1 MKLKI
6 GYFADGQWSH
16 KTFDKLI
23 KDTEIKILF
32 VCVRNNSKDK
42 ILKYYANKHNIDLLM
57 HENVNSDK
65 FIRTIEKYNCDLFVS
80 MSFDQIF
87 KKKIIN
93 LTKYK
98 IINCHAGRLP
108 FYRGRNILNWVLI
121 NDEKKFGITV
131 HYVDEKIDCGD
142 IILQR
147 LFRITDKDDYN
158 SLLKKAYKECSN
170 ILYDAICKFKK
181 GFVRGRKQSSIHP
194 LGFYCPKRKIGDEI
208 LNWNQSSRSIFNF
221 IRAIC
226 KPGPMARAFINKK
239 EMKINKAEYI
249 KNAPKYKSTVGTI
262 LGKSSNYFLVKTQD
276 SFIKITDYKFD
287 KKINIGDRFEIK

>member
-16 KTFDKLI
+16 KTFNKLI
-23 KDTEIKILF
+23 EDTDIEILF
-32 VCVRNNSKDK
+32 ICVRNNSKDK
-42 ILKYYANKHNIDLLM
+42 TLKNYAKKYNIDFLM
-57 HENVNSDK
+57 HKNVNSDE
-65 FIRTIEKYNCDLFVS
+65 FIRIIEKYSCDLFVS

-98 IINCHAGRLP
+98 IINCHAGKLP

-131 HYVDEKIDCGD
+131 HYIDEKIDCGD

-147 LFRITDKDDYN
+147 LFKITDQDNYN
-158 SLLKKAYKECSN
+158 TLLEKAYIECSV

-181 GFVRGRKQSSIHP
+181 GLVRGQKQTSIHS

-208 LNWNQSSRSIFNF
+208 LNWNQPSRSVFNF

-226 KPGPMARAFINKK
+226 KPGPMARAFIDKK
-239 EMKINKAEYI
+239 EMKINKAEYL
-249 KNAPKYKSTVGTI
+249 KNAPKYESTAGTI
-262 LGKSSNYFLVKTQD
+262 LGKGPNYFLVKTQD
-276 SFIKITDYKFD
+276 SFIKIIDYEFD
-287 KKINIGDRFEIK
+287 KKINIGDRFEI

>member
-16 KTFDKLI
+16 KTFNKLI
-23 KDTEIKILF
+23 EDTDIEILF
-32 VCVRNNSKDK
+32 ICVRNNSKDK
-42 ILKYYANKHNIDLLM
+42 TLKNYAKKYNIDFLM
-57 HENVNSDK
+57 HKNVNSDE
-65 FIRTIEKYNCDLFVS
+65 FIRIIEKYSCDLFVS

-98 IINCHAGRLP
+98 IINCHAGKLP

-131 HYVDEKIDCGD
+131 HYIDEKIDCGD

-147 LFRITDKDDYN
+147 LFKITDQDNYN
-158 SLLKKAYKECSN
+158 TLLEKAYIECSV

-181 GFVRGRKQSSIHP
+181 GLVRGQKQTSIHS

-208 LNWNQSSRSIFNF
+208 LNWNQPSRSVFNF

-226 KPGPMARAFINKK
+226 KPGPMARAFIDKK
-239 EMKINKAEYI
+239 EMKINKAEYL
-249 KNAPKYKSTVGTI
+249 KNAPKYESTVGTI
-262 LGKSSNYFLVKTQD
+262 LGKGPNYFLVKTQD
-276 SFIKITDYKFD
+276 SFIKIIDYEFD
-287 KKINIGDRFEIK
+287 KKINIGDRFEI